1 MTGLQND
8 RHYTSIEC
16 LTSLSPTTS
25 VRKQGDHTNARG
37 RYDRVQVGRRAAGG
51 DSPMENIG
59 WEHNITTALRERG
72 YIWESFACRT
82 ADHYAD
88 LLDPVACVALIRKN
102 QSCCSHVYQL

>member
-1 MTGLQND
+1 
-8 RHYTSIEC
+8 
-16 LTSLSPTTS
+16 
-25 VRKQGDHTNARG
+25 
-37 RYDRVQVGRRAAGG
+37 
-51 DSPMENIG
+51 MENIG

-88 LLDPVACVALIRKN
+88 LLDLVACVALIREN